1 MPYITHEELERARND
16 KEGVHQG
23 LMNIAYDRWHA
34 ANEGAANH
42 VRMDDWFDSLSE
54 IERAAVA
61 LGKLN
66 QQVCNGGFV
75 QWHDNRYG
83 KIMAETCREAMAAM
97 PQTSAVQAV
106 AALVAQYCKFWEEAL
121 EEYAAADREC
131 DDCCNCC
138 DCPDDLLYQK
148 LEALNENIDDAYYD
162 VNEPFL
168 RDCNDHFTT
177 LVDAMLTNQEVA
189 VLTSPGSI
197 DIAPVVSE
205 TKPRVKLLGGDGNA
219 FVILGACRKSAR
231 RSDWSNERIEMVLA
245 EMQEGDYD
253 HLLATAC
260 KYFEVS

>member
-1 MPYITHEELERARND
+1 MPYITHEELERTRND

-23 LMNIAYDRWHA
+23 LMNLACDRWHA
-34 ANEGAANH
+34 ANAGAAKP
-42 VRMDDWFDSLSE
+42 VRMEDWFDGLSE

-66 QQVCNGGFV
+66 QQVCNGGFD

-83 KIMAETCREAMAAM
+83 KIMVETCREAMAAM
-97 PQTSAVQAV
+97 PQTSAVQTV
-106 AALVAQYCKFWEEAL
+106 AALVAQYYKFWEEAL
-121 EEYAAADREC
+121 EEYMEADRKC
-131 DDCCNCC
+131 DDCVNCGNCC
-138 DCPDDLLYQK
+138 DFPDDLLYQK
-148 LEALNENIDDAYYD
+148 LEALDENIDDAYYD
-162 VNEPFL
+162 VNDQFL

-219 FVILGACRKSAR
+219 FVTTPTTKVVGIYGYYPRDCSPNLIMLIEAF
-231 RSDWSNERIEMVLA
+231 RSRFNTNP
-245 EMQEGDYD
+245 Q
-253 HLLATAC
+253 
-260 KYFEVS
+260 